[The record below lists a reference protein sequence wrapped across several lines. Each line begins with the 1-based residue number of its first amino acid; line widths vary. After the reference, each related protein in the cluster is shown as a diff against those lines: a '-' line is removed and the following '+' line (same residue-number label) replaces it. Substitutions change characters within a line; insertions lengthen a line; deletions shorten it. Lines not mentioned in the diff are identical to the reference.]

1 MAPQERPV
9 EPGAVRLDAPGR
21 AEQLV
26 GRVKQREDAGLSG
39 HPRENRGGPPLR
51 HSADYTQFPHQR
63 TAGHVGERS
72 GGGTCEFY
80 LVRTVQP
87 AHQVPKRRDI
97 RARRRRQEAIE
108 FPRCHHRGWP
118 GPGAAMIVDR
128 VSDRRTTRIA
138 AEQGQSF
145 VNQLQMAL
153 FAWVKKHP
161 AGDRPLGGLF
171 VMDEAQTLAPSG
183 AMTAC
188 TRSTLALA
196 SQARKYGLGLVF
208 ATQSPKGLHNHIPGN
223 AATQCYGLLN
233 APVQIDAAREMAHA
247 KGGDVAG
254 ISQLRTG
261 EFYLAVEGQ
270 PFVRVRT
277 PMCLSHHPK
286 SPLTTEEVIDRARAG

>member
-63 TAGHVGERS
+63 TAGQVGERS

-128 VSDRRTTRIA
+128 VSDRRTSLSSAVVTRICRPGVSTQSRSSAVSRATASSSWTSSDRGLSMNRSPGCVAIPCRCPIRSKA
-138 AEQGQSF
+138 ATTAMRSWRRSPGDCVRNLSRGPP
-145 VNQLQMAL
+145 VLNT
-153 FAWVKKHP
+153 WRRP
-161 AGDRPLGGLF
+161 A
-171 VMDEAQTLAPSG
+171 
-183 AMTAC
+183 
-188 TRSTLALA
+188 RSTTTWSRLRNPKLRA
-196 SQARKYGLGLVF
+196 SS
-208 ATQSPKGLHNHIPGN
+208 ATYAFSSPK
-223 AATQCYGLLN
+223 
-233 APVQIDAAREMAHA
+233 
-247 KGGDVAG
+247 
-254 ISQLRTG
+254 SWS
-261 EFYLAVEGQ
+261 LAV
-270 PFVRVRT
+270 
-277 PMCLSHHPK
+277 
-286 SPLTTEEVIDRARAG
+286 